1 MKKLFL
7 PLLLML
13 TMACGC
19 ARLPFDSA
27 PTAAVGCGTAWTLRS
42 GYLVTNYHVVN
53 PLLTAPETMKANDIY
68 ISYKGTTQKAKIVDF
83 DAVADLCLLKVE
95 DNSKIPP
102 ALCMAEKPAEAGQAV
117 HTVGFPAPMQ
127 FGTSPKYL
135 GGHISTVLRH
145 ELGAASFSMGS
156 GLCKLLQESG
166 IYLNEGWPQSLIM
179 TTAPAIEGVSG
190 APLLNEDGHVLGI
203 MSGGLSSVE
212 ANKAG
217 ANILHCSFAIPLQ
230 PMYRLE
236 DRTISAHGWKPLPL
250 PLAGLPDSER
260 RSIAPED
267 AVALVLTATPDLP
280 DDMKELLRKLLCD
293 IAKSYEPPAEK

>member
-1 MKKLFL
+1 MRKFFL
-7 PLLLML
+7 PLLMVLFL
-13 TMACGC
+13 LSGC
-19 ARLPFDSA
+19 ASLPFGD
-27 PTAAVGCGTAWTLRS
+27 PTYGVGNGTAWTSNS

-53 PLLTAPETMKANDIY
+53 PLLAAPEAMKANEIY
-68 ISYKGTTQKAKIVDF
+68 ISYKGTTQKAEIVDF

-95 DNSKIPP
+95 DNSRIPP
-102 ALCMAEKPAEAGQAV
+102 ALRMAEKPAKTGQAV

-135 GGHISTVLRH
+135 GGHISAVLRH

-179 TTAPAIEGVSG
+179 TTAPAIQGVSG

-217 ANILHCSFAIPLQ
+217 ADILHCSFAIPLQ

-236 DRTISAHGWKPLPL
+236 DRTISAHGWKPVPIPL
-250 PLAGLPDSER
+250 EESR
-260 RSIAPED
+260 IAPED
-267 AVALVLTATPDLP
+267 SVALVLTMTADPP
-280 DDMKELLRKLLCD
+280 ENMRAEFRKLLD
-293 IAKSYEPPAEK
+293 RIAKSYDPPVKK